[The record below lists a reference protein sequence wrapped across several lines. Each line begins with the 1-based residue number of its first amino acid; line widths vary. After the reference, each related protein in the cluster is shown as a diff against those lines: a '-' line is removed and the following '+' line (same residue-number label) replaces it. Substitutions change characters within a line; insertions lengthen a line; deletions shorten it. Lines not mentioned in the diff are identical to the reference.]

1 MNRVLIV
8 PVIIFLAFLTACAST
23 PSREDCPA
31 GTQKLPD
38 CPPLEAVEDPFI
50 TALYWR
56 RTWQPGD
63 VHQLDVVDIGV
74 ELDIPEQNA
83 RAKFLGAR
91 SEDALNSLAAKIW
104 MIENAQH
111 TIDATYYIFKRD
123 LIGEAMLGALCNA
136 VQRGVD
142 IRFMVDSVG
151 SIDSTHSGLKA
162 LETCAD
168 DAGFMRNADGQL
180 TNKKARIQVVVFNAV
195 SNVFVKLNRRSHDK
209 LIVVDGRFPEKA
221 MLMTGGRNV
230 SLSYYGIN
238 EDGSP
243 NPDTY
248 MDAEI
253 LLRTSASRDPYPVG
267 DLTENYY
274 TILFLFDDNKRLE
287 PSRSADALGIYASK
301 REQAQQALA
310 RLKSLPTVKKHM
322 ESMPEYFAENWH
334 ETKILFAH
342 ELDNLTNESIYS
354 EIVENLDNNENS
366 ISYILRQI
374 PGREFQKRRIVS
386 PYLFA
391 AQYYDEDGNIAID
404 GAKNLRDWLDKHPD
418 ATMEIITNSVLTSDN
433 FSAQSVIDMNMAPR
447 LLLSPELRE
456 AWLENPEDSELTL
469 KLVESEEWVKM
480 INHPRLHVYE
490 TGRMDDRNL
499 GGDVDY
505 GKLHAKYIILDDAG
519 FVGTTNF
526 DDRSGLINNEMGFFF
541 HDKELAAD
549 LHQDFELLKSRSY
562 RWGSPEWLEFRRR
575 VFEMGGLK
583 GNTAE
588 SQRGIYK
595 SLKAVGLDR
604 QL

>member
-1 MNRVLIV
+1 MNKALIL
-8 PVIIFLAFLTACAST
+8 PMLLLALLTACAST
-23 PSREDCPA
+23 PSGEDCPA

-38 CPPLEAVEDPFI
+38 CPPLEAIEDPFI

-56 RTWQPGD
+56 RAWQSGD
-63 VHQLDVVDIGV
+63 DHQMDVVDIGV
-74 ELDIPEQNA
+74 GLDIPEQNA

-111 TIDATYYIFKRD
+111 TIDMTYYIFKRD

-136 VQRGVD
+136 VKRGVD

-151 SIDSTHSGLKA
+151 SIDSTHSELKA

-168 DAGFMRNADGQL
+168 EAGFMRNADGQL

-209 LIVVDGRFPEKA
+209 LIVVDGRFPDKA
-221 MLMTGGRNV
+221 MVMTGGRNI

-238 EDGSP
+238 ADGSP

-253 LLRTSASRDPYPVG
+253 LLRTSASNDPYPVG
-267 DLTENYY
+267 ALTENYY

-287 PSRSADALGIYASK
+287 PSRSAEALGIYASK
-301 REQAQQALA
+301 LEHAQSELAKLKALPA
-310 RLKSLPTVKKHM
+310 VKKHLD
-322 ESMPEYFAENWH
+322 SMPTYLEEDWH
-334 ETKILFAH
+334 ESKILFAH
-342 ELDNLTNESIYS
+342 ELDNLTNESLFDD
-354 EIVENLDNNENS
+354 VAENLDNNKNS

-374 PGREFQKRRIVS
+374 PGREFKKRRIVS

-391 AQYYDEDGNIAID
+391 AQYYDKDGNVVID
-404 GAKNLRDWLDKHPD
+404 GAKNVRDWLDKHPD

-456 AWLENPEDSELTL
+456 AWLDAPDDSEATR
-469 KLVESEEWVKM
+469 KLVTSEEWVKM
-480 INHPRLHVYE
+480 VNHPRLHVYE
-490 TGRMDDRNL
+490 TGRMDDRSL

-505 GKLHAKYIILDDAG
+505 GKLHAKYIVMDHAG

-541 HDKELAAD
+541 MNQELADD
-549 LHQDFELLKSRSY
+549 LHADFELLKSRSY
-562 RWGSPEWLEFRRR
+562 RWGSPEWLEFRQK
-575 VFEMGGLK
+575 VFEAGGLK
-583 GNTAE
+583 GNTGE

-595 SLKAVGLDR
+595 SLQTLGLDHH
-604 QL
+604 L